1 MTKTRIVEVELI
13 NGKKKYYPQKKRS
26 LVLSMSVLFLLPVF
40 PFGTMC
46 AILIGMPFA
55 YEHFG
60 FGEGYND
67 IEEAKARI
75 DRYIKADQTK
85 LGEKTKSKKYIKY
98 P

>member
-13 NGKKKYYPQKKRS
+13 NGKKKYHPQKKRT
-26 LVLSMSVLFLLPVF
+26 LKLSISICFMFLLF
-40 PFGTMC
+40 PFGTVF
-46 AILIGMPFA
+46 AFLTGMPFG

-60 FGEGYND
+60 LGEGYDNLED
-67 IEEAKARI
+67 AKARI
-75 DRYIKADQTK
+75 DRYIKAEQTK

>member
-1 MTKTRIVEVELI
+1 M
-13 NGKKKYYPQKKRS
+13 
-26 LVLSMSVLFLLPVF
+26 FLLF
-40 PFGTMC
+40 PFGTIF
-46 AILIGMPFA
+46 AILAGMPFA